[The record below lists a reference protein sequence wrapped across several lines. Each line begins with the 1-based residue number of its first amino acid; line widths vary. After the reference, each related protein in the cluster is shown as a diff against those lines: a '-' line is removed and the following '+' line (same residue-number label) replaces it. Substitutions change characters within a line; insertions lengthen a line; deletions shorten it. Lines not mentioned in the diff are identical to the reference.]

1 MLQMTGIRLTCAE
14 SSRLRAHVAH
24 FDLGRSDGKVDRDG
38 IVTI

>member
-14 SSRLRAHVAH
+14 SSRLLAHVAH
-24 FDLGRSDGKVDRDG
+24 SDPERSDGKVDRDG